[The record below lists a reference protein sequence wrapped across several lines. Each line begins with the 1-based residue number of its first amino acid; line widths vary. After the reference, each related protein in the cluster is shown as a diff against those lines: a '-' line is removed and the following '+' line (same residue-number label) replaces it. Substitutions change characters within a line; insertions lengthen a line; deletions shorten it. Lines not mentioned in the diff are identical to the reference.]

1 MTAGPERDRPGARS
15 SRPVKIAYCDGP
27 RLRRAL
33 LAAADYVSAHRA
45 ELDRINLFPVAD
57 GDTGTNLA
65 LTMQSVAD
73 AVRPVE
79 SGSVGEVAHVAAEAS
94 VLGARG
100 NSGMLVAHFLL
111 GFSRS
116 LGRRLRAGTRE
127 IADALEAASSSLT
140 RAVDRPVEGTI
151 LTVARDT
158 AQAALAGAET
168 RRDLYEWLREV
179 KAAAHRSLQR
189 TREMLPVLREAGVVD
204 AGAKGFVGLLEGTLR
219 YIEGR
224 PLSEGAEPAAGP
236 RPSGRAVG
244 RDEGRYCTQV
254 ALRGA
259 EVPGDD
265 ELRDRVR
272 DLGTSLLVV
281 RAGQVAKVHIHAD
294 DPDAVEARLT
304 GVGEVV
310 SLRVEDTR
318 PDAPARRVAVVTDSS
333 ADLPR
338 EWAREHG
345 VELVPLE
352 VVIGDTSYRDGEEI
366 GPEDLLA
373 VLRDPDGPVPTTSQ
387 APPGAFAEAFRR
399 CLDRG
404 SEEVL
409 GIFLSGA
416 VSGTL
421 GSARTAA
428 RQVDEER
435 IQVVDSRS
443 GSLGLGMLVLR
454 AVELLDEGG
463 GREEVAREVE
473 RVRDR
478 SNVLF
483 TVKDLDGLLR
493 SGRVS
498 RGRAWLGNLLGLRPV
513 LKLDPEG
520 HVVPHARA
528 RGGAGAKEAIF
539 AAVDEAVA
547 GARRYRIGVV
557 HAGVPDLAG
566 RLAEE
571 VRRRWNPV
579 EVLCEPLTAVI
590 SVHTGA
596 GAWGLCYQIEDE
608 GPPERGPDAAGS
620 TGGR

>member
-1 MTAGPERDRPGARS
+1 MTGGATP
-15 SRPVKIAYCDGP
+15 PVKISYCDGP

-33 LAAADYVSAHRA
+33 LAAADYLSAHRA

-57 GDTGTNLA
+57 GDTGTNLS
-65 LTMQSVAD
+65 LTMRSVAD
-73 AVRPVE
+73 AVRPME
-79 SGSVGEVAHVAAEAS
+79 TGSVGEVARAAAEAS

-127 IADALEAASSSLT
+127 IAHALEAASASLT
-140 RAVDRPVEGTI
+140 RAVERPVEGTI
-151 LTVARDT
+151 LTVARET
-158 AQAALAGAET
+158 AQAALERAEE

-189 TREMLPVLREAGVVD
+189 TRNMLPVLREADVVD
-204 AGAKGFVGLLEGTLR
+204 AGAKGFVSLLEGTLR

-224 PLSEGAEPAAGP
+224 PLSGEGEEASDGP
-236 RPSGRAVG
+236 VLPSSRRPGDS
-244 RDEGRYCTQV
+244 DEGRYCTQV
-254 ALRGA
+254 ALRGPG
-259 EVPGDD
+259 VPDD
-265 ELRDRVR
+265 HALRERVR

-281 RAGQVAKVHIHAD
+281 RAGEVARVHVHAD
-294 DPDAVEARLT
+294 DPDAVESRLT
-304 GVGEVV
+304 GLGEVV
-310 SLRVEDTR
+310 SFRVEDTR
-318 PDAPARRVAVVTDSS
+318 PEAPARRVAVVTDSS

-338 EWAREHG
+338 AWARENG
-345 VELVPLE
+345 VEVVPLE
-352 VVIGDTSYRDGEEI
+352 VVIGDRSYRDGEEI
-366 GPEDLLA
+366 GPDELLA
-373 VLRDPDGPVPTTSQ
+373 VLRDPSRPLPTTSQ
-387 APPGAFAEAFRR
+387 PPPGAFAEAYRR

-428 RQVDEER
+428 RGVDGDR
-435 IQVVDSRS
+435 IRVVDSRS

-454 AVELLDEGG
+454 AVELLDEGAS
-463 GREEVAREVE
+463 REEVAREVE
-473 RVRDR
+473 RIRAR
-478 SNVLF
+478 SSVFF
-483 TVKDLDGLLR
+483 TVEDLGGLLR
-493 SGRVS
+493 SGRVG

-513 LKLDPEG
+513 LTLDAEG

-528 RGGAGAKEAIF
+528 RGEAGAREAML

-547 GARRYRIGVV
+547 GAERCRIGVV
-557 HAGVPDLAG
+557 HAGAPDLARRVAG
-566 RLAEE
+566 EA
-571 VRRRWNPV
+571 RRRWSPV
-579 EVLCEPLTAVI
+579 QVLCQPLTAVI
-590 SVHTGA
+590 AAHLGA

-608 GPPERGPDAAGS
+608 RIED
-620 TGGR
+620 

>member
-1 MTAGPERDRPGARS
+1 MTGGATP
-15 SRPVKIAYCDGP
+15 PVKISYCDGP

-33 LAAADYVSAHRA
+33 LAAADYLSAHRA

-65 LTMQSVAD
+65 LTMRSVAD
-73 AVRPVE
+73 AVRPME
-79 SGSVGEVAHVAAEAS
+79 TGSVGEVARAAAEAS

-127 IADALEAASSSLT
+127 IADALEDASDALA
-140 RAVDRPVEGTI
+140 RAVERPVEGTI
-151 LTVARDT
+151 LTVARET
-158 AQAALAGAET
+158 AQAALERAEE

-189 TREMLPVLREAGVVD
+189 TRNMLPVLREANVVD
-204 AGAKGFVGLLEGTLR
+204 AGAKGFVSLLEGTLR

-224 PLSEGAEPAAGP
+224 PLSGEGEEAADGEVLP
-236 RPSGRAVG
+236 SSRRPVEGE
-244 RDEGRYCTQV
+244 EGRYCTQV
-254 ALRGA
+254 ALRG
-259 EVPGDD
+259 PGLPDD
-265 ELRDRVR
+265 DALRARVR
-272 DLGTSLLVV
+272 HLGTSLLVV
-281 RAGQVAKVHIHAD
+281 RTGEVAKVHVHAD

-304 GVGEVV
+304 GLGEVV
-310 SLRVEDTR
+310 SFRVEDTR

-338 EWAREHG
+338 EWARENG
-345 VELVPLE
+345 VEVVPLE
-352 VVIGDTSYRDGEEI
+352 VVVGDRSYRDGEEI
-366 GPEDLLA
+366 GPDELLA
-373 VLRDPDGPVPTTSQ
+373 LLRDPSRPLPTTSQ
-387 APPGAFAEAFRR
+387 PPPGAFAEAFRR

-409 GIFLSGA
+409 GMFLSGA

-428 RQVDEER
+428 RGVDGDR

-454 AVELLDEGG
+454 AVERLDEGAS
-463 GREEVAREVE
+463 REEVAREIE
-473 RVRDR
+473 RVRAR
-478 SNVLF
+478 SNVFF
-483 TVKDLDGLLR
+483 TVEDLGGLLR
-493 SGRVS
+493 SGRVG

-513 LKLDPEG
+513 LTLDAEG
-520 HVVPHARA
+520 HVVPYARA
-528 RGGAGAKEAIF
+528 RGEAGARKAML
-539 AAVDEAVA
+539 AAVDETVA
-547 GARRYRIGVV
+547 GAERCRIGVV
-557 HAGVPDLAG
+557 HAGVPDLARQMAG
-566 RLAEE
+566 EA
-571 VRRRWNPV
+571 RRRWSPV
-579 EVLCEPLTAVI
+579 QVLCQPLTAVI
-590 SVHTGA
+590 AAHLGA

-608 GPPERGPDAAGS
+608 RIED
-620 TGGR
+620 